1 MRTLIKNGTIV
12 TAVDQYAGDV
22 LIENEKIAVIGMA
35 LDIPAG
41 VRG

>member
-22 LIENEKIAVIGMA
+22 LVEDVKEKLSA
-35 LDIPAG
+35 IPP
-41 VRG
+41 